1 MRTQQFWFIL
11 LFAATALVGCSAST
25 TSGPSAVGKAILLSE
40 EPAGCAGIDDLKSS
54 MLTGLNADGAAV
66 LVGRVGGGDNETWD
80 PDKAAFLVSDLA
92 LEIVKHDDAHGGSG
106 HDDCAFCQA
115 AKEKALES
123 MALVQ
128 IVDDSGKVIPTDA
141 RQLLG
146 LADGQVIVAEGQGTL
161 EDGTLVFSAKK
172 VFVRPSS

>member
-1 MRTQQFWFIL
+1 MRTHHSWFIL
-11 LFAATALVGCSAST
+11 LFAATALVGCSVA

-40 EPAGCAGIDDLKSS
+40 EPAGCEGIDDLKSN
-54 MLTGLNADGAAV
+54 MLTGLNPDGTAV
-66 LVGRVGGGDNETWD
+66 LVGRIGGGDNETWD

-92 LEIVKHDDAHGGSG
+92 LKIEEHDDGHGGAG

-128 IVDDSGKVIPTDA
+128 IVDDSGKVISTDA

-146 LADGQVIVAEGQGTL
+146 LADGQVIVAEGQGAL

-172 VFVRPSS
+172 VFVRPAS